1 PPLPQVP
8 PRLGRPSP
16 PLYSRPAL
24 DSRALDF
31 SPFPKS
37 PTRPNPPAS
46 LSPAMEAAAAKDA
59 ALAAS
64 VAAAAAAKDAAAAAV
79 TAKEAADAAKDAAA
93 AASAAALNAK
103 EAAAVASA
111 AALNAREAAVRAS
124 AAALDAEEAA
134 AVAATAGQAAT
145 AAAAAM
151 QASQKRRFADA
162 ALDAEETAPA
172 AATAGQ
178 PTEPINAEEAA
189 PLAAN
194 AGGPAAAAAVA
205 TQAFKK
211 RKSAAVAL
219 NYKVPAPATVTAV
232 EVMPAPL
239 QASNKCKF
247 QIIDVD
253 QDSPGSGDVDD
264 AGSVDHIGRLPNAV
278 LCSIVSL
285 LPTKEGARTQVISRR
300 WRPLWRTAPLN
311 LVMNQELNSHDHNL
325 VDLIS
330 KILSVHPGPTHR
342 FSLCLSNSKY
352 HGKIKGWLSSQAL
365 DKLQEFELIPE
376 DWFDVGGTFFLLP
389 PSVYRSVP
397 KLHVAK
403 FGGCRFSDLIVKL
416 SLEFP
421 CLKQLTLDR
430 VAISEDALQSVLSGC
445 YALESLELKKNSG
458 FRRLCIS
465 SQTLKSVGFC
475 NNWVRKSVPWQELVI
490 EDAPCLERLLPLQP
504 QVGPRSIRVIS
515 APKLNILGALSE
527 SITELQL
534 GTTVFQSMIT
544 VGLTTKMHSV
554 RVLVLDYTDLDTV
567 VNFLKCFPF
576 LEKLYVF
583 FQSRMSYINPQEY
596 DPPELIEC
604 LELHLKEVLLKNYD
618 GTIPLCIDFAK
629 FFVLNAKVLKEMK
642 ITLPYH
648 RQYNWFANQHRLLR
662 TKDRIS
668 QDA

>member
-1 PPLPQVP
+1 
-8 PRLGRPSP
+8 
-16 PLYSRPAL
+16 
-24 DSRALDF
+24 
-31 SPFPKS
+31 
-37 PTRPNPPAS
+37 
-46 LSPAMEAAAAKDA
+46 
-59 ALAAS
+59 
-64 VAAAAAAKDAAAAAV
+64 
-79 TAKEAADAAKDAAA
+79 
-93 AASAAALNAK
+93 
-103 EAAAVASA
+103 
-111 AALNAREAAVRAS
+111 
-124 AAALDAEEAA
+124 
-134 AVAATAGQAAT
+134 
-145 AAAAAM
+145 
-151 QASQKRRFADA
+151 
-162 ALDAEETAPA
+162 
-172 AATAGQ
+172 
-178 PTEPINAEEAA
+178 
-189 PLAAN
+189 
-194 AGGPAAAAAVA
+194 
-205 TQAFKK
+205 
-211 RKSAAVAL
+211 
-219 NYKVPAPATVTAV
+219 
-232 EVMPAPL
+232 
-239 QASNKCKF
+239 
-247 QIIDVD
+247 
-253 QDSPGSGDVDD
+253 
-264 AGSVDHIGRLPNAV
+264 
-278 LCSIVSL
+278 
-285 LPTKEGARTQVISRR
+285 
-300 WRPLWRTAPLN
+300 
-311 LVMNQELNSHDHNL
+311 
-325 VDLIS
+325 
-330 KILSVHPGPTHR
+330 
-342 FSLCLSNSKY
+342 
-352 HGKIKGWLSSQAL
+352 
-365 DKLQEFELIPE
+365 
-376 DWFDVGGTFFLLP
+376 
-389 PSVYRSVP
+389 
-397 KLHVAK
+397 
-403 FGGCRFSDLIVKL
+403 
-416 SLEFP
+416 LEFP

-534 GTTVFQSMIT
+534 GTTVFQVAAASSSIAHSAFLYAGCCSYECTCFFMYLQSMIT

>member
-1 PPLPQVP
+1 ME
-8 PRLGRPSP
+8 
-16 PLYSRPAL
+16 A
-24 DSRALDF
+24 AAAA
-31 SPFPKS
+31 
-37 PTRPNPPAS
+37 AS
-46 LSPAMEAAAAKDA
+46 AAAAAAKDA

-64 VAAAAAAKDAAAAAV
+64 VAAEAAAKDAAAAAV
-79 TAKEAADAAKDAAA
+79 TAKEATDAAKDAAA

-103 EAAAVASA
+103 KAAAAASA
-111 AALNAREAAVRAS
+111 AALNAKEAAVRAS

-162 ALDAEETAPA
+162 ALDAEEAAPAGQTTGPINAEVAAPVVETAGQAATAAAAAMQMQASQKRRFADAALDAVEAAPA

-178 PTEPINAEEAA
+178 PTGPINAKEAA
-189 PLAAN
+189 PLAAK
-194 AGGPAAAAAVA
+194 AGGPAAAAAVV
-205 TQAFKK
+205 TQASKK
-211 RKSAAVAL
+211 HKSGAVAL

-232 EVMPAPL
+232 EATPVPL

-247 QIIDVD
+247 TIIDVD
-253 QDSPGSGDVDD
+253 QDPPGSRDVDD
-264 AGSVDHIGRLPNAV
+264 AGSVDHIGRLPDAV

-300 WRPLWRTAPLN
+300 WRPLWRSAPLN
-311 LVMNQELNSHDHNL
+311 LVMNQELNSHDHSL
-325 VDLIS
+325 VDLTSKRDDLIS
-330 KILSVHPGPTHR
+330 KILSVHPGPTRR
-342 FSLCLSNSKY
+342 FSLCLSNSNY
-352 HGKIKGWLSSQAL
+352 HGKMKGWLSSQAL
-365 DKLQEFELIPE
+365 DKLQKFELIPE

-389 PSVYRSVP
+389 PSVYRFAAT
-397 KLHVAK
+397 LRVAK

-416 SLEFP
+416 SLKFP

-490 EDAPCLERLLPLQP
+490 EDAPFLERLLPLQP

-515 APKLNILGALSE
+515 APKLNILAVLSE

-534 GTTVFQSMIT
+534 GTTVFRVAAASSSIA
-544 VGLTTKMHSV
+544 HSAFLYAV
-554 RVLVLDYTDLDTV
+554 CCSYECTYFLCLCRV
-567 VNFLKCFPF
+567 
-576 LEKLYVF
+576 
-583 FQSRMSYINPQEY
+583 
-596 DPPELIEC
+596 
-604 LELHLKEVLLKNYD
+604 
-618 GTIPLCIDFAK
+618 
-629 FFVLNAKVLKEMK
+629 
-642 ITLPYH
+642 
-648 RQYNWFANQHRLLR
+648 
-662 TKDRIS
+662 
-668 QDA
+668 